1 MKTAL
6 TGETTPGRA
15 PRQARRR
22 TPLKLARILVPVD
35 LSEWSGRAVDYA
47 VDLASQFGGEVI
59 LLHILEPLAYPGN
72 GIIPLPAPGDLRAEE
87 EEIRSKLASYTAG
100 SEVPA
105 RFLVRTGRAWVEICK
120 VARDERCDLLVLCQH
135 GATGIT
141 QALMGSVADKVI
153 HHAPCAVLALKPKG
167 RRVR

>member
-1 MKTAL
+1 VKAGLTNEAL
-6 TGETTPGRA
+6 TKKSGPAG
-15 PRQARRR
+15 RRR

-47 VDLASQFGGEVI
+47 LDLASQFGGEVI

-72 GIIPLPAPGDLRAEE
+72 GVIPLSAAGELRAEK
-87 EEIRSKLASYTAG
+87 EEIRAILASYTAG
-100 SEVPA
+100 SNVHA
-105 RFLVRTGRAWVEICK
+105 RFLVQTGRAWVEICK
-120 VARDERCDLLVLCQH
+120 VARDERCDLLVLCKH

-141 QALMGSVADKVI
+141 KALMGSVADKVI
-153 HHAPCAVLALKPKG
+153 HHAPCAVLALKPRG